1 MQHAFL
7 NDVVMLFFATC
18 MLAGVNMA
26 PFLMKFR
33 HRPLSFPHFCV
44 LPIVGTMP
52 LSFLCQLNEV
62 ALKDTTAAAYVDESG
77 NLALVNPG
85 EGEIVSKE
93 VGEEERGTGGCVDRD
108 CGRAGP
114 RLT

>member
-1 MQHAFL
+1 M
-7 NDVVMLFFATC
+7 
-18 MLAGVNMA
+18 
-26 PFLMKFR
+26 
-33 HRPLSFPHFCV
+33 
-44 LPIVGTMP
+44 
-52 LSFLCQLNEV
+52 
-62 ALKDTTAAAYVDESG
+62 DESG

-85 EGEIVSKE
+85 DGEIVSKE

>member
-44 LPIVGTMP
+44 LPIGTMP

-85 EGEIVSKE
+85 DGEIVSKE

>member
-108 CGRAGP
+108 YGP
-114 RLT
+114 RCP